1 MKKSFLMRMGT
12 ALVAILMIVNM
23 QGCATVANPNPRDP
37 FESFNR
43 SMFEFNEGLDENILQ
58 PTAKAYQT
66 AVPSV
71 LRKGVS
77 NFFGNLE
84 DLWSGVNNALQFK
97 AENTLNSFGRFVIN
111 TTFGLGGLLDIASE
125 MQMERRTTD
134 FGLTLGHWGVGDGPY
149 VVLPVFGPRT
159 MRDAVA
165 YPVDMSGNLVRQIA
179 DEPTRNALTV
189 LNVVNTRANLLQAGT
204 MLNEA
209 ALDKY
214 SFMRDLYLQR
224 RHNQLYDGN
233 PPDEEE
239 TVETPPVPAEKTP
252 AEKNPAE
259 KPPVETAPDAPST
272 PSTPPTLIEEKAP

>member
-1 MKKSFLMRMGT
+1 MNKSLITPLKRMGC
-12 ALVAILMIVNM
+12 ALLAIFLVVNM

-37 FESFNR
+37 LESFNR

-58 PTAKAYQT
+58 PTAKAYQS

-71 LRKGVS
+71 LRKGVT
-77 NFFGNLE
+77 NFFSNLE

-97 AENTLNSFGRFVIN
+97 GENTLNSFGRFVIN

-134 FGLTLGHWGVGDGPY
+134 FGLTLGHWGVGAGPY

-159 MRDAVA
+159 LRDAVA
-165 YPVDMSGNLVRQIA
+165 YPVDWFSNPVRQLP
-179 DEPTRNALTV
+179 DESARNALTV
-189 LNVVNTRANLLQAGT
+189 LKIVDTRANLLQAGT
-204 MLNEA
+204 MLEEA
-209 ALDKY
+209 SLDKY

-224 RHNQLYDGN
+224 RRNQLYDGN

-239 TVETPPVPAEKTP
+239 PAETPVEK
-252 AEKNPAE
+252 
-259 KPPVETAPDAPST
+259 
-272 PSTPPTLIEEKAP
+272 PSTPPIEPPTEEKAP